1 MIGRIEVV
9 ADEALDARGHA
20 AVDLVVTTRDGR
32 THRRQLDVPPGFPGA
47 ELDDAQH
54 LARFLDCLAYAPQA
68 PSPAQAERLKQ
79 GIEGIAALP
88 DVRALVPMLV
98 VPRAGSA

>member
-1 MIGRIEVV
+1 M
-9 ADEALDARGHA
+9 A

-54 LARFLDCLAYAPQA
+54 LARFRDCLAYAPRP
-68 PSPAQAERLKQ
+68 PSPAQAERLMQ
-79 GIEGIAALP
+79 AIEGMAALP

-98 VPRAGSA
+98 ARPAGEPTAP